1 MFFTCTVVLWT
12 GRVPVRAGISLCV
25 IPLLLLEC
33 SGSGEGEDEDEC
45 LRASSTLSLLFD
57 SNSRAS
63 CSFLLAFFSFLRR
76 FWMEA
81 VETQQGYSRSTL
93 WNRCASAC
101 TVATRTS
108 ALELGGE
115 LPFQTLPHL
124 PLSVQLHLQLPLL
137 RLDLFVLHAGVL
149 HGHLQ
154 QALQQ
159 TSQLADVFSSQL
171 SMVAGDLTCML
182 VSRVSTDERPSANR
196 KGAGNPGGRACPSG
210 DSSVIKT
217 SFHLLKAAQITP
229 LSGFYI
235 TFSPQHVCVHQRG
248 ANFVKCCLLRYK
260 RQRSGYGE
268 INYCNHARHKQRC
281 AR

>member
-1 MFFTCTVVLWT
+1 MRRHGYCRSTALSLGEGSVLACTLLCT
-12 GRVPVRAGISLCV
+12 GRVGVTLLCV
-25 IPLLLLEC
+25 IPLLLLLAC

-81 VETQQGYSRSTL
+81 VETQQGYFP
-93 WNRCASAC
+93 SAPWHRRAGA
-101 TVATRTS
+101 VAVRTS

-124 PLSVQLHLQLPLL
+124 PLSIQLHLQLPLL
-137 RLDLFVLHAGVL
+137 RLDLLVLHAGVL
-149 HGHLQ
+149 HRHLQ
-154 QALQQ
+154 QALKQ
-159 TSQLADVFSSQL
+159 TPREFGSDPSRLLTA
-171 SMVAGDLTCML
+171 ARDLTWML

-210 DSSVIKT
+210 DSSVINT
-217 SFHLLKAAQITP
+217 SFP
-229 LSGFYI
+229 
-235 TFSPQHVCVHQRG
+235 R
-248 ANFVKCCLLRYK
+248 
-260 RQRSGYGE
+260 
-268 INYCNHARHKQRC
+268 
-281 AR
+281 